1 MSGQGWEREKAWLG
15 VTAMW
20 RGERKEAGREGIE
33 RSLCLSPVP
42 GDCENLL
49 TGIMLKWVGGEREK
63 TVL

>member
-1 MSGQGWEREKAWLG
+1 MAGGNCYVA
-15 VTAMW
+15 
-20 RGERKEAGREGIE
+20 RGEEAGREGRIE

>member
-1 MSGQGWEREKAWLG
+1 MAG

-20 RGERKEAGREGIE
+20 RGERRRDGKGEQSEA
-33 RSLCLSPVP
+33 SASAPSQ

-49 TGIMLKWVGGEREK
+49 TGIMLKWVGGERK